1 MPLHPLEIL
10 PVYQVPQAKQ
20 FQRRYWRQWIDMEC
34 EVIERLVD
42 LGLRGLFVI
51 GLIAGGIFIG
61 MGIKR

>member
-1 MPLHPLEIL
+1 
-10 PVYQVPQAKQ
+10 
-20 FQRRYWRQWIDMEC
+20 MEC